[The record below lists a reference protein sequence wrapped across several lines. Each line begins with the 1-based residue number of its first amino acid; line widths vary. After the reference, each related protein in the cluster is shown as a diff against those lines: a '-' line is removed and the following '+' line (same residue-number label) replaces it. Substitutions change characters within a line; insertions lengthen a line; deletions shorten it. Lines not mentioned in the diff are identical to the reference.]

1 MAETIASAIIPT
13 IVFISA
19 IIILFSHK
27 DMGSEFIKGA
37 TEGLNTAVK
46 LVPSLVMLVIG
57 VRILSS
63 SGAVDILAKCLKKP
77 FSLFGIPTE
86 LMPVILVRPFS
97 GSAATAVADSLFTSF
112 GPDSMP
118 GLCASILMG
127 ASDTIVYTIS
137 LYYTSAGIKKTSFS
151 LPVSFIA
158 LIFCAILSCRLY
170 SFFF

>member
-27 DMGSEFIKGA
+27 DMGHEFIKVA
-37 TEGLNTAVK
+37 QEGLNTAIN
-46 LVPSLVMLVIG
+46 LIPSLVMLVIG

-63 SGAVDILAKCLKKP
+63 SGAVDILAKGLEKP
-77 FSLFGIPTE
+77 FALFGIPTE
-86 LMPVILVRPFS
+86 LLPVILVRPFS
-97 GSAATAVADSLFTSF
+97 GSAATAVADSLFATY
-112 GPDSMP
+112 GPDSMA

-127 ASDTIVYTIS
+127 ASDTIIYTIS